1 MELIF
6 VRHGLPER
14 EVANDSSAADPGLSS
29 TGSAQAVALGE
40 WLGREPLDVI
50 AQSPARRARETAA
63 PLARRCGLT
72 PITLSGLKEFD
83 AGSASYVPVEEMRAA
98 GDPKWELLRQGRLYG
113 TDEEAQAFRLRVVA
127 SVESLLHTSGTRTAL
142 VCHGGV
148 INAYLGHILGIEKP
162 LWFAARYTGVCR
174 VLAARTGERSLM
186 TLNEVPHLARCGLR
200 FGEGERDGPSS

>member
-6 VRHGLPER
+6 IRHGLPER
-14 EVANDSSAADPGLSS
+14 QVRNDSSADPGLSS

-40 WLGREPLDVI
+40 WLGREPVDVI

-72 PITLSGLKEFD
+72 PITVADLKEFD
-83 AGSASYVPVEEMRAA
+83 AGSGSYVPVEEMRAA
-98 GDPKWELLRQGRLYG
+98 GDPKWQLLRQGRLYG
-113 TDEEAQAFRLRVVA
+113 TDEEAWAFRLRVVA
-127 SVESLLHTSGTRTAL
+127 SVESLLHTPGTRTAV

-148 INAYLGHILGIEKP
+148 INAYLGHILGIDKP
-162 LWFAARYTGVCR
+162 LWFAARYTGICR
-174 VLAARTGERSLM
+174 VLAARTGERSLL

-200 FGEGERDGPSS
+200 FGDGEPGGASAS